1 MHYFRLQNE
10 WDKMQFTL
18 VRLIVPF
25 HSGEQQLTK
34 QQLVALISLL
44 PIFFPEFTKERQEAE
59 HKT

>member
-1 MHYFRLQNE
+1 
-10 WDKMQFTL
+10 MQFTL